1 MFKFQVKIPQLK
13 RLNLKPRQIDEALNI
28 LVDDVK
34 KNTPVDS
41 GKLKASI
48 SKRKSSTGGSFY
60 LRGKRNNEVAGY
72 LIKGTKSH
80 FIRPKKKDGVLA
92 WIGSNGKLFF
102 SKGHRVRGIKKG
114 YWTFRPSRT
123 ALNKFAR
130 RIALFIKANANS

>member
-48 SKRKSSTGGSFY
+48 SKRKSSTGGGAF
-60 LRGKRNNEVAGY
+60 
-72 LIKGTKSH
+72 T
-80 FIRPKKKDGVLA
+80 
-92 WIGSNGKLFF
+92 
-102 SKGHRVRGIKKG
+102 
-114 YWTFRPSRT
+114 
-123 ALNKFAR
+123 
-130 RIALFIKANANS
+130 